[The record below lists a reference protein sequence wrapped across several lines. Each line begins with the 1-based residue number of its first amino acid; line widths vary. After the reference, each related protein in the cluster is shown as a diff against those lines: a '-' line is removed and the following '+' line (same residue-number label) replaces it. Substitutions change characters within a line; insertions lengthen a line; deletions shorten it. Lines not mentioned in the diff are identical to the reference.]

1 MSGIKMK
8 NDFLKITVVT
18 ITYNAEKFLE
28 DTILS
33 VINQDYPNIEYIII
47 DGASSDGTLDII
59 KKYEK
64 HITFW
69 ISESDGG
76 IYYAMNKGIDF
87 ATGELINFMNA
98 GDSFCEKNTISKVI
112 KEMDIN
118 TDIIAGDI
126 YYIDGNKKT
135 YIKSAK
141 LENKLNYMFCCHQT
155 MFTKANLMKK
165 YKFNTTFKIVSDYDF
180 ALKSTMNDYKFQF
193 VNFAIANY
201 LGGGFYESNRLL
213 AQIENFFI
221 QSKYIKNVN
230 EIFNLYSYKFIKTHD
245 ISNHN
250 LSFAHL
256 MNSLHKWID
265 MLDLT
270 KTYLLYG
277 YGHIGKLMYDKMMPC
292 IKTIV
297 DQDYKN
303 LSTSSLSI
311 QNPSNIS
318 NFEFDY
324 VIISVLGREDEIIN
338 YLVEN
343 LKIDNNKILT
353 LELKNV

>member
-1 MSGIKMK
+1 MK
-8 NDFLKITVVT
+8 INLPKVTVVT
-18 ITYNAEKFLE
+18 VTYNAKQYLE
-28 DTILS
+28 QTIKS
-33 VINQDYPNIEYIII
+33 VIEQDYPNIEYIII
-47 DGASSDGTLDII
+47 DGASTDGTIDII

-64 HITFW
+64 HLSYW
-69 ISESDGG
+69 ISEHDTG
-76 IYYAMNKGIDF
+76 IYDAMNKGIDF

-180 ALKSTMNDYKFQF
+180 ALKCAMNDYKFQF

-277 YGHIGKLMYDKMMPC
+277 YGHIGKLMYDKVGDS

-297 DQDYKN
+297 DMNYKN
-303 LSTSSLSI
+303 LSTKSLPI
-311 QNPSNIS
+311 YNPLDIN

-324 VIISVLGREDEIIN
+324 IIISVLGREEIII
-338 YLVEN
+338 EN
-343 LKIDNNKILT
+343 LIENLRIDKNKILT
-353 LELKNV
+353 FELKNA